1 MKVGSNWIRVNF
13 QNYVMSRRYW
23 EDFEV
28 LSNGVEAG
36 VATNLS
42 MDHGIK
48 ESHRF
53 VV

>member
-1 MKVGSNWIRVNF
+1 MNF
-13 QNYVMSRRYW
+13 QSYILSRQYW
-23 EDFEV
+23 ADFEV

-36 VATNLS
+36 VVTNLS

-48 ESHRF
+48 ESHHF